1 VLEIN
6 KSQLP
11 VAAEGTYIH
20 EDLSD
25 SKRTPLDYFL
35 ASMPP
40 ALIKRIRMQF
50 ARCKLWGCV
59 TGSKYIVPAN
69 FAATGMLRNRFK
81 EIWSLLLF
89 SHQEEVQPYGMS
101 STDYRWTLVD
111 DFVDDYNCHRVAR
124 FKPSEK

>member
-1 VLEIN
+1 
-6 KSQLP
+6 
-11 VAAEGTYIH
+11 
-20 EDLSD
+20 
-25 SKRTPLDYFL
+25 
-35 ASMPP
+35 MPP
-40 ALIKRIRMQF
+40 TSIKRILRETNKKLLEQEADELGIAELLRFFGVCILVIRMQF
-50 ARCKLWGCV
+50 GRRRELWGRV

-101 STDYRWTLVD
+101 SADYRWTLVD
-111 DFVDDYNCHRVAR
+111 NFVDDYNCHRVAR